1 MSEVELLER
10 LKRRLKIDWDDD
22 DDELKEILNSSLFYF
37 ENLLDS
43 KNVID
48 LDSSIVEFILERSR
62 YSWNNSVDEFEKNFS
77 SELNALIQR
86 VALNEWRKNHEKDK
100 RDF

>member
-1 MSEVELLER
+1 MSDINLLER

-37 ENLLDS
+37 ENLLDA

-62 YSWNNSVDEFEKNFS
+62 YAWNNAVDEFEKNFS